1 MPRDKNSRQKVQI
14 LMKTT
19 VLCPSSSVTL
29 WWDNTKRIRANKS
42 LGLQLGR
49 LDFYFLIETK
59 VRVRLIENKNQK
71 QIYRIIILILFVWFL
86 SQFRCKQVTRK
97 TFLKLFF
104 ALATVFLG
112 AFCHKNNVIF

>member
-19 VLCPSSSVTL
+19 VICPSSSVTL

-49 LDFYFLIETK
+49 
-59 VRVRLIENKNQK
+59 
-71 QIYRIIILILFVWFL
+71 
-86 SQFRCKQVTRK
+86 
-97 TFLKLFF
+97 
-104 ALATVFLG
+104 
-112 AFCHKNNVIF
+112 